1 MKLKNIIYTV
11 ALALSIVYVSSCSN
25 IDEDERLIYVK
36 PAQVNRAVLI
46 EDFTGQKCINC
57 PYAALE
63 IEKIVEHYGE
73 ENVIAVGIHC
83 GLGMKDTPTANYQGL
98 MTDVGNEYYAF
109 WGKPGQPAGV
119 VNRSTAQ
126 TTDYSTWSN
135 QVRTEI
141 EKIAPL
147 SLKVNNSYNKENRT
161 LDVEVNAMGTDGNT
175 DGKLQVWL
183 VEDNIISLQDMPK
196 DLYSGGRKY
205 DYVHN
210 HVFRA
215 NLTSELWGD
224 AVTIKEGE
232 TTSKVY
238 SYVLPEKWNADNVSV
253 VAFVTGTD
261 NRNVKQV
268 VKKSII
274 NN

>member
-1 MKLKNIIYTV
+1 MKLKNIIYTI
-11 ALALSIVYVSSCSN
+11 ALALSVVYVSSCSN
-25 IDEDERLIYVK
+25 IDEDDRLIYVK

-73 ENVIAVGIHC
+73 ENVIAVSIHC
-83 GLGMKDTPTANYQGL
+83 GLGMNDTPTAKYQGL
-98 MTDVGNEYYAF
+98 MTDTGNEYYAF

-141 EKIAPL
+141 EKTAPL
-147 SLKVNNSYNKENRT
+147 SLKVNNSYNEESRT
-161 LDVEVNAMGTDGNT
+161 LDVEVDAMGTDGNT

-183 VEDNIISLQDMPK
+183 IEDNIISLQDMPK
-196 DLYSGGRKY
+196 DLYPGGRKY

-224 AVTIKEGE
+224 AVAIKEGE
-232 TTSKVY
+232 TTAKLY

-268 VKKSII
+268 VKKSIM
-274 NN
+274 NK